1 MTLPWSLF
9 NLAFVAFLS
18 SASSCSVPIRNIE
31 FCRDKGK
38 LGAICAYWL
47 NAKETRR
54 NIPATEWNAK
64 RLGMV
69 CTSEAGMGNINA
81 LIEKLC
87 QNKRCTEKTK
97 ELIRALE

>member
-1 MTLPWSLF
+1 VSKLL
-9 NLAFVAFLS
+9 VLS
-18 SASSCSVPIRNIE
+18 VFSFAVFASGCPVQIKNIE

-47 NAKETRR
+47 NAEETRR
-54 NIPATEWNAK
+54 LIPYSEWSSK

-81 LIEKLC
+81 LIETFC
-87 QNKRCTEKTK
+87 QSRECREQVT
-97 ELIRALE
+97 ELIKALKE